1 MAISYQVAGKTDVGC
16 VRANNE
22 DNFGYDERYGIHVV
36 CDGMGGHEA
45 GEEASKLAVQTVLEY
60 FRQAGGDRRY
70 PSPALTVEG
79 GTPRSN
85 ALASAVYLANQAVY
99 AAGANHKSERRMGS
113 TIVSVLTEGRF
124 LFHRPRG
131 RQPHL
136 PHPRSRHRAAYRRP
150 FPGDGPVRRGLITRE
165 EAEHSEHQNIIVR
178 ALGSEDS
185 VQPDVDEHAALSGDM
200 LLLCSDGL
208 TRHLTEARILEIME
222 RATGPEQAC
231 ERLIATARDEG
242 GEDNITCMVIR
253 AGNRPWYRSKQA
265 ALSGGK
271 PAWQSS
277 F

>member
-113 TIVSVLTEGRF
+113 TIVSVLTEGDFYSTAHVGDSRIYRIRDHAIEQ
-124 LFHRPRG
+124 LTEDHSLVMEQV
-131 RQPHL
+131 RQ
-136 PHPRSRHRAAYRRP
+136 
-150 FPGDGPVRRGLITRE
+150 GLITRE

-208 TRHLTEARILEIME
+208 TRHLTQPRILEIME
-222 RATGPEQAC
+222 RATGPDQAC

-265 ALSGGK
+265 NLSGGK